1 VVKPQLLVVLLHL
14 VSTQLLQ
21 MQRVLQD
28 ELVLQHLHDEFF
40 HRYQYQLLAQDLRQ
54 VQMQAFELG
63 ESHMHPLVVILV
75 QQKLA
80 LEEELQ
86 VLQ

>member
-1 VVKPQLLVVLLHL
+1 LFHEVVKPQLLVALAHL

-21 MQRVLQD
+21 MERVLQD

-63 ESHMHPLVVILV
+63 ELHMHLLVVTLV
-75 QQKLA
+75 QQ
-80 LEEELQ
+80 
-86 VLQ
+86 